1 MSYFEKNCFKI
12 NKSKKNETLFFIV
25 GDSIATSFLPMF
37 DKLSNKGDIYLSSMS
52 GAFYLPELSYSETD
66 VFPKNYIATQ
76 NHIKNN
82 LENFNRI
89 SKNYKNN
96 FFIIANMYR
105 YYIYETNIFD
115 NENKIKIKKK
125 NYYSQIENKFD
136 DLILKFP
143 KNTKIIIF
151 PQTLVLNQTREEC
164 FRNKKNYKNNCHL
177 NDKEFHLDYS
187 QNIYKIFD
195 NLKSKHDNLL
205 VYDIIDVVC
214 PSSVCNYFRENF
226 DSYYFDKGHVTVE
239 TSIFLKE
246 HFENFLKNNKLQ
258 Y

>member
-1 MSYFEKNCFKI
+1 MSLIDRLLNRKYKRI
-12 NKSKKNETLFFIV
+12 
-25 GDSIATSFLPMF
+25 
-37 DKLSNKGDIYLSSMS
+37 LSSMS

-125 NYYSQIENKFD
+125 K
-136 DLILKFP
+136 
-143 KNTKIIIF
+143 
-151 PQTLVLNQTREEC
+151 
-164 FRNKKNYKNNCHL
+164 
-177 NDKEFHLDYS
+177 
-187 QNIYKIFD
+187 
-195 NLKSKHDNLL
+195 LL
-205 VYDIIDVVC
+205 F
-214 PSSVCNYFRENF
+214 SN
-226 DSYYFDKGHVTVE
+226 
-239 TSIFLKE
+239 
-246 HFENFLKNNKLQ
+246 
-258 Y
+258 